1 MRLGPGSHP
10 RAEEGLGGVRSGDS
24 NELVSRLTERT
35 IRTKSDCL
43 EADAQV
49 LVADDLAPLFSGG
62 CAACAPPWQSRYP
75 ATYRYSSRVDG
86 RATAFC
92 RPGGVLSPSPTGAP
106 AGGTPIP

>member
-10 RAEEGLGGVRSGDS
+10 RAEEGLGGVRSGGS

-49 LVADDLAPLFSGG
+49 LVADDLVG
-62 CAACAPPWQSRYP
+62 P
-75 ATYRYSSRVDG
+75 AVLG
-86 RATAFC
+86 
-92 RPGGVLSPSPTGAP
+92 GGVGVTWQDFVHALGGKIATWASPRRPLLEEIMPKTE
-106 AGGTPIP
+106 